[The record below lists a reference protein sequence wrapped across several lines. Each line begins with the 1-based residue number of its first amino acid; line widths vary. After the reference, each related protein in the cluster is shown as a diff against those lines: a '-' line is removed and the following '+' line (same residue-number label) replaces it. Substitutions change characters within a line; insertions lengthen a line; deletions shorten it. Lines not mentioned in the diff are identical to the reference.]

1 MNYLQE
7 EIAYISVPWNT
18 ARNLSSSPLLRPLE
32 SYHPD
37 IQNITTYAYS
47 HCLANVF

>member
-18 ARNLSSSPLLRPLE
+18 ARKS
-32 SYHPD
+32 
-37 IQNITTYAYS
+37 IQLTTTA
-47 HCLANVF
+47 AT